1 MKKCSLK
8 KQFTL
13 IELLVVIAIIAILAA
28 ILLPALNQA
37 RERGRAA
44 SCINNLK
51 QIGMANAQYN
61 DDSNGYMPV
70 NSNAQANGWSWA
82 SYLRKTGHLP
92 SGSYDLTACPSI
104 LRRPDV
110 NEDNNVSTYG
120 VNVMYNPNNDPDT
133 RISWHLDDTTHK
145 RLGYIWAKEIK
156 SLSTYPTHADT
167 IGNDAD
173 YTGYRYY
180 LFNYATR
187 GFAYRVHNDQ
197 GNAVFGDG
205 HVESFG
211 KGILWEKACVSYD
224 CDKSGQVWSF
234 SGGTP
239 SIYTT
244 LELK

>member
-1 MKKCSLK
+1 M
-8 KQFTL
+8 QFTL

-37 RERGRAA
+37 RERGRSA
-44 SCINNLK
+44 SCVNNLK

-70 NSNAQANGWSWA
+70 NSNAQSNGWSWA

-92 SGSYDLTACPSI
+92 SGSYDLTACSSI

-110 NEDNNVSTYG
+110 AEDNNVSTYG
-120 VNVMYNPNNDPDT
+120 VNVSYNPNNDPNT

-167 IGNDAD
+167 IGNDAA

-180 LFNYATR
+180 LFNYGDR